1 MSLHFNKIF
10 MLISITLLAACGG
23 GGGGGISSGSA
34 DGSNVQFPNTPLGLT
49 SANYEPVS
57 QAVVGS
63 MNGLFDLSSSSSSL
77 LTGVALEIPPAWMPA
92 LLSQVKNIKTWSL
105 DNTAVLSG
113 VAISLSESCAY
124 GGSVNVSGND
134 INNNEELDAGDSI
147 SISFSNCAISRTER
161 VSGSLTVVVNSITDG
176 FYLAADI
183 SLSLNNFSVVSGSTS
198 ASAAGDMRLRIQE
211 SSTNTAYA
219 ISSNSIRSSTSF
231 SGVTRNT
238 SMTGVSMTLNESN
251 SGNDQLTFAAT
262 LAMPSFANQFVVL
275 TTTSPWLMRNGATY
289 PYAGQMLI
297 AGEAGS
303 KIRISA
309 VSSSNVRLELD
320 ATGDGAYEE
329 SKVVTWSSLQ

>member
-1 MSLHFNKIF
+1 MRNSYFSFVCCLV
-10 MLISITLLAACGG
+10 LTACGG
-23 GGGGGISSGSA
+23 GGGGNAGSGNTQNS
-34 DGSNVQFPNTPLGLT
+34 NTPLGLT
-49 SANYEPVS
+49 SVNYEPVS
-57 QAVVGS
+57 QAAMGN
-63 MNGLFDLSSSSSSL
+63 MNGFFALSSSSSSL
-77 LTGVALEIPPAWMPA
+77 LTGVSVETTPAWMPA
-92 LLSQVKNIKTWSL
+92 LLSQVKNIKIWSVGK
-105 DNTAVLSG
+105 TAVLSG
-113 VAISLSESCAY
+113 VEMTVSDACTY
-124 GGSVNVSGND
+124 GGSANASMND
-134 INNNEELDAGDSI
+134 ANNNDELDAGDSL
-147 SISFSNCAISRTER
+147 SISFANCAISTTER

-176 FYLAADI
+176 YYLAADI

-275 TTTSPWLMRNGATY
+275 TTTSPWLMRNGATS

-320 ATGDGAYEE
+320 ATGEGAFEE
-329 SKVVTWSSLQ
+329 SKVVTWASLQ